1 MRAARHAAL
10 APLPRRAAGEE
21 RHDAKGAAPPARRY
35 PFFMPRAA
43 KNPDGPGKP
52 KAPRGAK
59 PASKASAPTTPL
71 GKPAR
76 PLIALFTGD
85 DDFLLH
91 SLTLRLRES
100 LEAEFGADG
109 VEVIR
114 FDGESAQPVD
124 VLDECRSFDLMSR
137 HKLVIVDHADRFV
150 AGESRAVVERYAE
163 SPSDNAT
170 LVLRSS
176 AWRPGKLDKRIAEIG
191 AIEKAE
197 PLTPAKA
204 AGWAAARAAKRH
216 GVELSRDAAV
226 ALVQQVGT
234 DLARIDQ
241 EIGKLSCAVENP
253 AGPITAEHVREW
265 VGRAADEDLWAVQGP
280 IASGDAEA
288 ALGVI
293 DDAQRLWRQAPTG
306 ILYAELDLI
315 RKAAAVARLVEQGE
329 NPFVASRKAKLWGP
343 SADAIAQAARR
354 AGAAEL
360 QELLTDALA
369 TDVKTKTGWR
379 DADSAVRTIAVRW
392 CSLGR

>member
-1 MRAARHAAL
+1 
-10 APLPRRAAGEE
+10 
-21 RHDAKGAAPPARRY
+21 
-35 PFFMPRAA
+35 MPRAA
-43 KNPDGPGKP
+43 KDPGDADKP
-52 KAPRGAK
+52 KPSRGSRPAPK
-59 PASKASAPTTPL
+59 SASKAGAPKTPAART
-71 GKPAR
+71 AR

-85 DDFLLH
+85 DAFLLH
-91 SLTLRLRES
+91 SLTLRLRDA
-100 LEAEFGADG
+100 LEAEFGKDG

-114 FDGESAQPVD
+114 FDGDSAQPVD

-137 HKLVIVDHADRFV
+137 HKLVIVDHADKFV
-150 AGESRAVVERYAE
+150 AGESRAVVERYAD

-176 AWRPGKLDKRIAEIG
+176 TWRPGKIDKRIAEIG
-191 AIEKAE
+191 VIEKAE

-204 AGWAAARAAKRH
+204 AGWASARAAKRH
-216 GVELSRDAAV
+216 GVELSREAAI

-241 EIGKLSCAVENP
+241 EIGKLSCAVEDP
-253 AGPITAEHVREW
+253 GGPITAEHVSEW
-265 VGRAADEDLWAVQGP
+265 VGRAGEEDLWAVQGP

-329 NPFVASRKAKLWGP
+329 NPFVAARRVKLWGP
-343 SADAIAQAARR
+343 SADAITQAARR
-354 AGAAEL
+354 AGAPEL
-360 QELLTDALA
+360 QELFTEALA

-392 CSLGR
+392 CALGR